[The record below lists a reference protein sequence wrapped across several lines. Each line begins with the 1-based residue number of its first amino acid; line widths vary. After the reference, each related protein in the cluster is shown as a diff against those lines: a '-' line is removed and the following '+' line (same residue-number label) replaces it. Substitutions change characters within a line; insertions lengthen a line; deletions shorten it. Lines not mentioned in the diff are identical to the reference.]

1 MVVLEAEMDIT
12 IMDLVELVLIIA
24 AVEEHLV
31 LSLMERREQ
40 VTQEDLFKI
49 QDRHNKIIALELQ
62 QFQEPIRQ
70 DKTIQ

>member
-1 MVVLEAEMDIT
+1 MEVLEVVMGIT

-31 LSLMERREQ
+31 LNLMERLEQ
-40 VTQEDLFKI
+40 VIQEDLFKI
-49 QDRHNKIIALELQ
+49 QDLHNKIIAQELQ

>member
-1 MVVLEAEMDIT
+1 MDII
-12 IMDLVELVLIIA
+12 IMDQVELVLIIA

-31 LSLMERREQ
+31 LSLMERLEQ
-40 VTQEDLFKI
+40 VIQEDLFKI